1 MSTQRTFWHLEGKRR
16 VPTAYELKSSKLLY
30 YPGRGLEVT
39 TPAGEWLTR
48 HQRGSLSLG
57 GLERFRDPRETTY
70 STYVA
75 LAREKESF
83 VDGLLRS
90 ADETDYDARLPEAWV
105 TRLDAWLPVLLYPC
119 HGLQMVTAYVAHL
132 APVSEVLI
140 ALAFQQADE
149 IRRVQRLAQRVAMLA
164 KANPGFGARGRE
176 LWQEAPQWQP
186 LRRVIEEL
194 IVTYDFGQALVMLDL
209 VVKPLFDACFMEHG
223 ARLAEAQRDPLL
235 CRLLLSLHEDCRWHE
250 GLADDLVRLLIS
262 DSAENRARIGAWV
275 RSAAPTVREAFA
287 ALASVWS
294 ALPEPD
300 PSVLDAVEMRTADRL
315 RRLGLDD
322 GGPT

>member
-1 MSTQRTFWHLEGKRR
+1 MSTQRTYWHLEAKRR

-30 YPGRGLEVT
+30 YPGRGLEVP

-48 HQRGSLSLG
+48 HQRGPLSLAA
-57 GLERFRDPRETTY
+57 LERFRDPRETTY
-70 STYVA
+70 SSYVA
-75 LAREKESF
+75 LARDKESF
-83 VDGLLRS
+83 VDGLFRT
-90 ADETDYDARLPEAWV
+90 ADETDYDARLPDEWV
-105 TRLDAWLPVLLYPC
+105 ARLESWLPVLLYPC

-164 KANPGFGARGRE
+164 KARPGFGGNARE
-176 LWQEAPQWQP
+176 LWQGAPQWQP

-194 IVTYDFGQALVMLDL
+194 IVTYDFGEALVLLVL
-209 VVKPLFDACFMEHG
+209 VVKPMFDTCFVEHA
-223 ARLAEAQRDPLL
+223 ARLAESQRDPLL
-235 CRLLLSLHEDCRWHE
+235 CRLLLSLQEDCRWHQ

-275 RSAAPTVREAFA
+275 RNAAPTVREAFA
-287 ALASVWS
+287 ALAAVWND
-294 ALPEPD
+294 LPEPD
-300 PSVLDAVEMRTADRL
+300 PSVLDAVEARTAERL
-315 RRLGLDD
+315 RHLGLDI
-322 GGPT
+322 GGAT